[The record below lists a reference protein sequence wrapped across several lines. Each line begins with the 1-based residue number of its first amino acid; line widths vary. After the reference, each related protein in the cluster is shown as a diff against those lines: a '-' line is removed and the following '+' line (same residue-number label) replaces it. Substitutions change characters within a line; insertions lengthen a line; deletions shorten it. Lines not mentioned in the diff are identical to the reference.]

1 MAPFGN
7 LLHPGTLVYFLVFLL
22 IGIAFGSILEMSGF
36 GDSRK
41 LAAQFYFKEMTVL
54 KVMFTAIVVAAVLIF
69 LSCSLGLLD
78 YDRLWVNPTYLYPG
92 IVGGLIMGVG
102 FIVGGFCPGTS
113 LVAASTLK
121 LDGIFFVL
129 GGLFGVWAFGES
141 VGYFEDFFNSS
152 FYGRLTLFDWLG
164 TSAGVVVLLLTLM
177 AVAMFYLAEIA
188 EAWFGESRKP
198 ISWRPHGRVK
208 MTAVASLL
216 TVCGLLIVL
225 GQPSPQAK
233 WERLKGEWAKKLEDR
248 EIYIHPGEVVELKK
262 DPALFV
268 KILDMRPEADF
279 NLFHI
284 SGSQRLDIAEI
295 SKPAA
300 LKPLLAAPDN
310 AILFLVSNG
319 EQLSTKA
326 WQALKASGVLNL
338 YVIEGGI
345 NKWLE
350 VFPPEPCL
358 LANPA
363 PSPLKAVV
371 NPAGGPSAP
380 AAASGPAVEL
390 QYDFRYAVGD
400 QSRAAHPDSV
410 RTLSWVT
417 CPEGGNAGT
426 FAESHGATESAAPA
440 YVKKVKL
447 QRKAAAK
454 GGCG

>member
-7 LLHPGTLVYFLVFLL
+7 LMHPGTMVYFLVFLL
-22 IGIAFGSILEMSGF
+22 IGMAFGSILEMSGF

-121 LDGIFFVL
+121 LDGIFFL
-129 GGLFGVWAFGES
+129 SGGLFGVWAFGES

-177 AVAMFYLAEIA
+177 ALAMFYLAEIA
-188 EAWFGESRKP
+188 EAWFGESRGP
-198 ISWRPHGRVK
+198 ISWRPRGRIK
-208 MTAVASLL
+208 MTAVVSLL
-216 TVCGLLIVL
+216 TVCGVLIVL
-225 GQPSPQAK
+225 GQPSPQAR

-248 EIYIHPGEVVELKK
+248 EIYVHPGEVVELKK
-262 DPALFV
+262 DPTLFV
-268 KILDMRPEADF
+268 RILDVRPEADF
-279 NLFHI
+279 NLFHV
-284 SGSQRLDIAEI
+284 GGARRLDLAEI

-300 LKPLLAAPDN
+300 LKPLLTAPDN
-310 AILFLVSNG
+310 AIFFLISNG
-319 EQLSTKA
+319 EQASTKA
-326 WQALKASGVLNL
+326 WQALKAGGVLNL

-358 LANPA
+358 LADSSP
-363 PSPLKAVV
+363 PPLKAVV
-371 NPAGGPSAP
+371 KAAGGPTTP
-380 AAASGPAVEL
+380 AAASGPAVKL

-410 RTLSWVT
+410 RTLPWVT
-417 CPEGGNAGT
+417 CPESGNAAT
-426 FAESHGATESAAPA
+426 FAESHGSKESAVPA
-440 YVKKVKL
+440 YVRKVKL
-447 QRKAAAK
+447 QRKVAAK

>member
-22 IGIAFGSILEMSGF
+22 IGMAFGAILEMSGF

-41 LAAQFYFKEMTVL
+41 LAAQFYFKDLTVL

-69 LSCSLGLLD
+69 LSSSLGLLN
-78 YDRLWVNPTYLYPG
+78 YDRLWVNPTYLYPE

-121 LDGIFFVL
+121 LDGILFVL

-141 VGYFEDFFNSS
+141 VGSFADFFNSS

-164 TSAGVVVLLLTLM
+164 IPAGVMVLLLTLM
-177 AVAMFYLAEIA
+177 ALAMFYLAEIA
-188 EAWFGESRKP
+188 EAHFGEHKKAV
-198 ISWRPHGRVK
+198 SWRPQSRIK
-208 MTAVASLL
+208 MSAVASLL
-216 TVCGLLIVL
+216 SICGLLLLL

-233 WERLKGEWAKKLEDR
+233 WERMKGEWAKNLEGRDV
-248 EIYIHPGEVVELKK
+248 YVCPGGVARLKK
-262 DPALFV
+262 NRTLLV
-268 KILDMRPEADF
+268 RILDVRSEADY

-284 SGSQRLDIAEI
+284 GGAQRLNLAEI
-295 SKPAA
+295 AKPAM
-300 LKPLLAAPDN
+300 LKRLLMAPDN
-310 AILFLVSNG
+310 TILFLVSNG
-319 EQLSTKA
+319 EQAATQA
-326 WQALKASGVLNL
+326 WQALKASGVTNL
-338 YVIEGGI
+338 FIIEGGI

-350 VFPPEPCL
+350 GFPPEPCL
-358 LANPA
+358 LAN
-363 PSPLKAVV
+363 
-371 NPAGGPSAP
+371 SASKP
-380 AAASGPAVEL
+380 SGPAEQL

-410 RTLSWVT
+410 RTQPWVA
-417 CPEGGNAGT
+417 CPQGGKAATAT
-426 FAESHGATESAAPA
+426 FAELYGSTTSPLPA

-447 QRKAAAK
+447 QRKVAAK